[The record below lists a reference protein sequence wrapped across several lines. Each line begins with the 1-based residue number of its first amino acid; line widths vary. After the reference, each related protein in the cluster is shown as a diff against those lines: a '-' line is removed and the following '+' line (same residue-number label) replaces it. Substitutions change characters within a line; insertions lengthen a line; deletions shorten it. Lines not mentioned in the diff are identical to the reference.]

1 MDPPFDADGE
11 VRNVVDA
18 GADPAGERPI
28 DDVLASL
35 ADEDVVC
42 YFPEGRYLLDG
53 FESSAP
59 GLELR
64 GRNATVVPTGGRTE
78 LAPLIRLR
86 GAGSV
91 IDGFEF
97 EMGGCGL
104 APRIDLYADDWRLS
118 NVVFRGR
125 MGVGGFP
132 EYMAGDVNGV
142 SALNVAVTD
151 PEGVGRIDTV
161 YMPDGACAPGRRD
174 NRRAI
179 FLKADAEASHR
190 GRLELRRWWAENW
203 CENTFYG
210 DYGAGTV
217 HFEECFVRN
226 SPIGLRVPG
235 GSSFVRCTIVKDG
248 PVPWQRASLWDRE
261 RYAGQDPGTNRTR
274 GIWLRGGNNPY
285 TRDDP
290 VEIRDCDLVFTDDS
304 EYTMGQPI
312 VLGPPS
318 RTTRIESTRIRLAV
332 EAGTRHDRW
341 PAVALTRAGE
351 GDEGVPRP
359 TLELRDVQIA
369 STSERKPAVVLARD
383 AEVAAFT
390 GTVRCPAGIAD
401 PPSAATGPNASVSAG
416 DPDPADQ
423 TPPMPAPPE
432 RGTTPNAR

>member
-1 MDPPFDADGE
+1 MEPPFETDKE
-11 VRNVVDA
+11 IRSVVDA
-18 GADPAGERPI
+18 GADPTGAEPI

-35 ADEDVVC
+35 AGPDVVC
-42 YFPEGRYLLDG
+42 YFPEGSYLLDG
-53 FESSAP
+53 FESAAD

-64 GRNATVVPTGGRTE
+64 GENATIAPTGGRTE
-78 LAPLIRLR
+78 LASLIELR

-91 IDGFEF
+91 VDGFEF
-97 EMGGCGL
+97 EMGDCGL
-104 APRIDLYADDWRLS
+104 APRIALYADGWRLS

-125 MGVGGFP
+125 MGVADYP

-151 PEGVGRIDTV
+151 PDGVGRIDTV
-161 YMPDGACAPGRRD
+161 YMADGACAPSERD

-179 FLKADAEASHR
+179 FVKADAEASHR

-217 HFEECFVRN
+217 HFQECFVRN

-235 GSSFVRCTIVKDG
+235 GSSFVRCVIVKDG
-248 PVPWQRASLWDRE
+248 PVPWQRAALWDRE
-261 RYAGQDPGTNRTR
+261 RYAGEDPGTNRTR
-274 GIWLRGGNNPY
+274 GIWLRGGNNPN

-290 VEIRDCDLVFTDDS
+290 VEIRDCDLVFVDDS
-304 EYTMGQPI
+304 AFTMGQPI

-318 RTTRIESTRIRLAV
+318 RATRIVDTRVRLDVES
-332 EAGTRHDRW
+332 GTRHDRW
-341 PAVALTRAGE
+341 PAVALTGAGG
-351 GDEGVPRP
+351 GDEEVPRP
-359 TLELRDVQIA
+359 TVELRGVQIE
-369 STSERKPAVVLARD
+369 STSEEKPAVVLGRD

-390 GTVRCPAGIAD
+390 GTVRCPAGVTNRPEAASGVTSGDPEPAD
-401 PPSAATGPNASVSAG
+401 P
-416 DPDPADQ
+416 

-432 RGTTPNAR
+432 RGRTPNAR